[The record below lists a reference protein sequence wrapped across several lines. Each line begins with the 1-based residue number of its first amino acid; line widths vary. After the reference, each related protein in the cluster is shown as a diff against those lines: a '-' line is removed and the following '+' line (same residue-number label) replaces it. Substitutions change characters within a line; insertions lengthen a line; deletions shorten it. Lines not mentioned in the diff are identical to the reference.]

1 MGSNEEKFEK
11 EKQVK
16 LPKKKVRLV
25 HKICEHLVTK
35 PKYNTLKIIN
45 EDLIDKLA
53 DKQTEITALKNQLKI
68 EKEKFGKATD
78 EYIEEITKLKLKLK
92 EVKKK

>member
-1 MGSNEEKFEK
+1 MESNEERFEK

-35 PKYNTLKIIN
+35 PKYNTLKLIN

-53 DKQTEITALKNQLKI
+53 DKQTEIKALNNQLKI

-78 EYIEEITKLKLKLK
+78 EYIE
-92 EVKKK
+92 